1 MKMPM
6 KDIQPDRIVG
16 NGGALLPSQPLT
28 IGDLFERFSRIRT
41 PEDAFKFVETHGSLT
56 LSGLRGKG
64 DIVEELT
71 SMRLGICAPS
81 GERAG
86 RSALGAGPKCTAALI
101 LGAADEV
108 DQMAQ
113 SWVDFNHAVL
123 RVRTKPP
130 PRSRLPGVMQGLSRP
145 TQAAYRFKHQDRIIP
160 TAIIAR
166 VTSIQY

>member
-130 PRSRLPGVMQGLSRP
+130 PPQQAPWSHAGAIPANSGGLSV
-145 TQAAYRFKHQDRIIP
+145 QAP
-160 TAIIAR
+160 G
-166 VTSIQY
+166 